1 MIERQMDSRFRGN
14 DDPFLSFACAPRT
27 AALLTLAA
35 IALSAAGC
43 RKQDDASA
51 ATAKVETMLVGP
63 ENVTVVKSEQIKT
76 GPAISGS
83 LMPERQ
89 ATLRAEMS
97 GAVLQTYAEV
107 GQPVRAGQALAQI
120 DASVL
125 RDQQLS
131 ARSLVTTAQS
141 SYEIAKR
148 DLSRTETLEKAGAIA
163 EREVERARNQLLAA
177 QAQLSNARAQLANV
191 QKMLDKASVQA
202 PFSGTVSQR
211 QVNAGDVVSPGG
223 ALFTIVDPASMQ
235 LQATLPAAQLALVRV
250 GMPIEFKVNGYPN
263 RTFTGRIT
271 RVNPVADPATLQV
284 KIVAA
289 IPNAG
294 NSLVGG
300 LFAEGRVATE
310 TKIAPTVSLAAVD
323 ETGLR
328 PSVVRLR
335 NGKIQKIDV
344 GLGIRDAATETVE
357 ITSGLAQGDTVLLG
371 AARGISPGTPV
382 KVSAPSDVKRK

>member
-1 MIERQMDSRFRGN
+1 MMVHTHARH
-14 DDPFLSFACAPRT
+14 T
-27 AALLTLAA
+27 ALLTLAA
-35 IALSAAGC
+35 ILLSASAC
-43 RKQDDASA
+43 KKTDDASA
-51 ATAKVETMLVGP
+51 ATAKPETMLVGP
-63 ENVTVVKSEQIKT
+63 ENVTVVKAEQIRT

-83 LMPERQ
+83 LMPEHQ
-89 ATLRAEMS
+89 ATIRAEMS
-97 GAVLQTYAEV
+97 GAVLQTYAEA
-107 GQPVRAGQALAQI
+107 GQPVRKGQALAQI
-120 DASVL
+120 DASVV
-125 RDQQLS
+125 RDQALS
-131 ARSLVTTAQS
+131 ARSAVTTAQS
-141 SYEIAKR
+141 SYENARR

-163 EREVERARNQLLAA
+163 EREVERSRNALLST

-191 QKMLDKASVQA
+191 QKMLDKASVQS
-202 PFSGTVSQR
+202 PFTGIVSQR

-223 ALFTIVDPASMQ
+223 ALFTVMDPGSMQ
-235 LQATLPAAQLALVRV
+235 LEASLPAAQLSMVRI

-263 RTFTGRIT
+263 RTFMGRIT
-271 RVNPVADPATLQV
+271 RINPSADPSTLQV

-294 NSLVGG
+294 NTLVGG

-310 TKIAPTVSLAAVD
+310 TKTAPTVSLAAVD

-335 NGKIQKIDV
+335 NGKIEKV
-344 GLGIRDAATETVE
+344 EVALGIRDAAAETVE
-357 ITSGLAQGDTVLLG
+357 ITSGLAPGDTVLLG

>member
-1 MIERQMDSRFRGN
+1 MMEHRIH
-14 DDPFLSFACAPRT
+14 APRT
-27 AALLTLAA
+27 MALLTLAA
-35 IALSAAGC
+35 VALSATAC
-43 RKQDDASA
+43 KKTDDASA

-63 ENVTVVKSEQIKT
+63 ENVTVVKAEQIRT

-89 ATLRAEMS
+89 ATIRAEMS
-97 GAVLQTYAEV
+97 GAVLRTYAEA

-120 DASVL
+120 DASVV
-125 RDQQLS
+125 RDLALS
-131 ARSLVTTAQS
+131 ARSAVTTAES
-141 SYEIAKR
+141 SHEIAKR

-163 EREVERARNQLLAA
+163 EREVERSKNQLLAA

-202 PFSGTVSQR
+202 PFSGIVAQR

-223 ALFTIVDPASMQ
+223 ALFTIMDPGSMQ
-235 LQATLPAAQLALVRV
+235 LEASLPAAQLGQVRL

-271 RVNPVADPATLQV
+271 RINPAADPATLQV

-294 NSLVGG
+294 NTLVGG
-300 LFAEGRVATE
+300 LFAEGRVAAE
-310 TKIAPTVSLAAVD
+310 TKIAPMVSLAAVD

-328 PSVVRLR
+328 PFVVRLR
-335 NGKIQKIDV
+335 NGKIEKV
-344 GLGIRDAATETVE
+344 EVALGIRDAAAETVE
-357 ITSGLAQGDTVLLG
+357 ISSGLAQGDTVLLG

-382 KVSAPSDVKRK
+382 KVSAPSDMKRK

>member
-1 MIERQMDSRFRGN
+1 MIEHRTR
-14 DDPFLSFACAPRT
+14 APRS
-27 AALLTLAA
+27 AALLILAA
-35 IALSAAGC
+35 IALSATAC
-43 RKQDDASA
+43 KKTDDASA

-63 ENVTVVKSEQIKT
+63 ENIAVVRAEQIRT

-83 LMPERQ
+83 LMPARS
-89 ATLRAEMS
+89 ATIRAEMS
-97 GAVLQTYAEV
+97 GAVLQTFAEA

-120 DASVL
+120 DAAVV
-125 RDQQLS
+125 RDQLLS
-131 ARSLVTTAQS
+131 ARAAVTTAQS
-141 SYEIAKR
+141 SHEIARR

-163 EREVERARNQLLAA
+163 ERDVERARNQVFAA
-177 QAQLSNARAQLANV
+177 QAQLSNARAQLASV

-223 ALFTIVDPASMQ
+223 ALFTVVDPASMQ
-235 LQATLPAAQLALVRV
+235 LEASLPAAQLAQVRV

-294 NSLVGG
+294 NTLVGG

-310 TKIAPTVSLAAVD
+310 TKIAPVVTLVAVD
-323 ETGLR
+323 EAGLR

-335 NGKIQKIDV
+335 NGKIEKVEV
-344 GLGIRDAATETVE
+344 GLGIRDAAAETVE
-357 ITSGLAQGDTVLLG
+357 ITSGLAPGDTVLLG

-382 KVSAPSDVKRK
+382 KVSSPSDVKRK